1 MKPANVFITFEGTL
15 KIGDFGMAAKLP
27 VPQSAEREGDR
38 EYIAPEILASSLYDT
53 PADIFSTGL
62 MMVEIAANI
71 ILPDNGLHWQ
81 KLRSGDLSDAG
92 KLSSGNLCLGDDD
105 NGLSGSQLNVSSSR
119 RYKHN
124 QKVPEWAPNF
134 MVNNDGALDKIVK
147 WMTSPEPGNRPTAK
161 EILATPEARWVDQH
175 RKSGAVIFEG
185 DFGPPPEDT
194 TNEAGEPY
202 PMVVDN
208 DINWR
213 RELWFIYYFFMT
225 SAFFFFFYRLILCA

>member
-38 EYIAPEILASSLYDT
+38 EYIAPEILANSLYDK

-92 KLSSGNLCLGDDD
+92 RLSSGNLCLGDDD
-105 NGLSGSQLNVSSSR
+105 GSLNGSQLNSSSSH
-119 RYKHN
+119 RYNHN
-124 QKVPEWAPNF
+124 QKVPDWAPRF
-134 MVNNDGALDKIVK
+134 MVDNDGALDKIVT
-147 WMTSPEPGNRPTAK
+147 WMTSPEPAHRPTA
-161 EILATPEARWVDQH
+161 EQILATPEAQWVDQH
-175 RKSGAVIFEG
+175 RKAGAVVFEG
-185 DFGPPPEDT
+185 DFGPSPEDT
-194 TNEAGEPY
+194 TNASGEPD
-202 PMVVDN
+202 PMAVDE
-208 DINWR
+208 DVNWR
-213 RELWFIYYFFMT
+213 REV
-225 SAFFFFFYRLILCA
+225 

>member
-38 EYIAPEILASSLYDT
+38 EYIAPEILANSLYDK

-92 KLSSGNLCLGDDD
+92 RLSSGNLCLGDDD
-105 NGLSGSQLNVSSSR
+105 GGVTGSQLNGSSSR
-119 RYKHN
+119 SYNYN
-124 QKVPEWAPNF
+124 QKIPDWAPRF
-134 MVNNDGALDKIVK
+134 MVDNDGALDKIVK
-147 WMTSPEPGNRPTAK
+147 WMTTPEPGNRPTADQ
-161 EILATPEARWVDQH
+161 ILATPEAQWVDQH
-175 RKSGAVIFEG
+175 RKAGAVIFEG
-185 DFGPPPEDT
+185 DFGPPPET
-194 TNEAGEPY
+194 TTDAPGEPD
-202 PMVVDN
+202 PMVVDE
-208 DINWR
+208 DVNWR
-213 RELWFIYYFFMT
+213 REV
-225 SAFFFFFYRLILCA
+225 